1 MDVLKRRS
9 FLGTLVGGI
18 SAAVG
23 AIMAVPLFRFAAWPM
38 FHKGGGADWFALGK
52 ADAFSGDGPVRTEIE
67 VRKTDGWR
75 VSTAK
80 QTVYVTRAGGKL
92 QVLSAVCSHLGC
104 VVPWDAD
111 SKQFVCPCHK
121 GVFAPDGTRLS
132 GPPPRG
138 LDPLPT
144 KVENGTLYV
153 QYQYYR
159 QLSSKREVIG

>member
-121 GVFAPDGTRLS
+121 G
-132 GPPPRG
+132 
-138 LDPLPT
+138 
-144 KVENGTLYV
+144 
-153 QYQYYR
+153 
-159 QLSSKREVIG
+159 